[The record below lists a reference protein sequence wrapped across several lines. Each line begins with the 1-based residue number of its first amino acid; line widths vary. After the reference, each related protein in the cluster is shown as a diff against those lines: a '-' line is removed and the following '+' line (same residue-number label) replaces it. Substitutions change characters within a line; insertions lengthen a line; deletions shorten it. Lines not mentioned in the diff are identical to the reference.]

1 MMKAKIKLVYRQVID
16 ESSESGFE
24 KAIFMASY
32 QEFLLKSQAYNTEGK
47 FKTFTS
53 MKMNDGRA
61 NSLHYKL
68 SFAVSHFIAQLNNKT
83 PWVKDN
89 MGNKLSFDTARFE
102 LIESH
107 IEDMSLHK
115 IAINYETS
123 ILSLIELFGE
133 YMLLAQGNLPENEP
147 IDTFVLRMQPNLSIV
162 SYQEANH
169 PQIVLSAS

>member
-1 MMKAKIKLVYRQVID
+1 MKAEIKLVYRQVID

-47 FKTFTS
+47 LKTFTS
-53 MKMNDGRA
+53 LKMHDGRA

-68 SFAVSHFIAQLNNKT
+68 SFAVGHFIAYLNNKM
-83 PWVKDN
+83 PHIKDN
-89 MGNKLSFDTARFE
+89 MGNKLSFDTAKFE

-107 IEDMSLHK
+107 MEDISLHK
-115 IAINYETS
+115 IAINYETGT
-123 ILSLIELFGE
+123 LYLIELFGE
-133 YMLLAQGNLPENEP
+133 YILLAEDNLPENEP

-162 SYQEANH
+162 SYHEASH
-169 PQIVLSAS
+169 PQRVLSAS